1 MKHLK
6 KFENYSEFEIK
17 NMLVKSQKKQD
28 IEIKTSIDNVMNN
41 LMSNHDV
48 KLIGTF
54 KGFVI
59 DEGNFISEGD
69 KERMKD
75 YIQEFKKLG
84 INTSKAEK
92 LLPNYIKFW
101 KLNSDLAGWS
111 PTKSEEQLYMR
122 AINTIESL
130 ENDVDDFEIEI
141 KRLAKEAKKLL

>member
-1 MKHLK
+1 
-6 KFENYSEFEIK
+6 
-17 NMLVKSQKKQD
+17 MLVKSQKKQD
-28 IEIKTSIDNVMNN
+28 IEIKTSKDNVMNN
-41 LMSNHDV
+41 LMSKYDV

-59 DEGNFISEGD
+59 SEGEFISEGD

-84 INTSKAEK
+84 INTYKAEK

-101 KLNSDLAGWS
+101 ELNSDIAGWN
-111 PTKSEEQLYMR
+111 PTKSEEQSYMNT
-122 AINTIESL
+122 INTMNAI

-141 KRLAKEAKKLL
+141 KRLAKKAKELL